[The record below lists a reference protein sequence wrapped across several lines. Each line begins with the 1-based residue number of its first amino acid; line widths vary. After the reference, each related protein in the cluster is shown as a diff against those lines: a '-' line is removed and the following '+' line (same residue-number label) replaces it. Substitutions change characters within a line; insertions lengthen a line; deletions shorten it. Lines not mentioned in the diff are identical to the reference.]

1 RRRLPLAEGQAAER
15 EAMRDRAAPAVG
27 KLTERGKR
35 RFEAKRRSEARK
47 VAERGV
53 ALERLGEQLPET
65 EGG

>member
-1 RRRLPLAEGQAAER
+1 
-15 EAMRDRAAPAVG
+15 MRDRAAPAVG